1 MLVIVREQHALFS
14 EASFALAEAVVQI
27 NTLKAEEVH
36 LSSELVE
43 AKDKV
48 FSLNSN
54 LTANTQEN
62 ENLKST
68 ITEKDVVISAKDAT
82 IAQLQQ
88 ARTGGGNQPGEVY
101 RLTQELKRANEAV
114 NLNADLADDMKA
126 KAEASALEV
135 ESMKNPLAQGST
147 FSYVVDVMKAAACAT
162 KSGPNYT
169 WDHVECEELVRTMVE
184 GMVAVSAGAKR
195 AKTVNDMVV
204 QVVFVFILPCFQA
217 LT

>member
-1 MLVIVREQHALFS
+1 MIVREQHALFS

>member
-1 MLVIVREQHALFS
+1 MIVREQHALFS

-54 LTANTQEN
+54 LAANTQEI

-169 WDHVECEELVRTMVE
+169 WDHVECEEHVRTMVE

-204 QVVFVFILPCFQA
+204 QVVFVSIFPCFQA

>member
-1 MLVIVREQHALFS
+1 MLKFEESVNEKEVAVHALT
-14 EASFALAEAVVQI
+14 EANSTIVQ
-27 NTLKAEEVH
+27 EV
-36 LSSELVE
+36 
-43 AKDKV
+43 
-48 FSLNSN
+48 
-54 LTANTQEN
+54 

-101 RLTQELKRANEAV
+101 RLTQELKKANEAV
-114 NLNADLADDMKA
+114 NINADIADDMQA
-126 KAEASALEV
+126 KADAATLEV
-135 ESMKNPLAQGST
+135 ENMKNPLAQGST

-204 QVVFVFILPCFQA
+204 QVVFVSILPCFQA